1 MSAFLIGI
9 VAGLAVVV
17 LIAAI
22 NKWRTRDKP
31 MSVGEKAE
39 FLSKRR
45 ARMLPALAVIFLSQQ
60 ATFIAQMSGEHVSA
74 EKAKISAWLVLSVLM
89 LFGLATKGFWL
100 EPKEVRD
107 LIDDENTQ
115 ANRNEAMRWGF
126 LFAMAS
132 AIGVYVLTMFD
143 TVTGREAVHIVMSF
157 GIAAALLRW
166 GILEKRAHRGVE
178 Q

>member
-1 MSAFLIGI
+1 MNAFTIGLL
-9 VAGLAVVV
+9 VGLGVV
-17 LIAAI
+17 LVIAAI
-22 NKWRTRDKP
+22 AKWRIRNKP
-31 MSVGEKAE
+31 MSVAEKAE

-45 ARMLPALAVIFLSQQ
+45 ARMLPALAIIFLSQQ
-60 ATFIAQMSGEHVSA
+60 ATFFSQMSGGEHVSA

-107 LIDDENTQ
+107 LIDDENTR

-126 LFAMAS
+126 LFAMGS
-132 AIGVYVLTMFD
+132 AIAVYILTMFEL
-143 TVTGREAVHIVMSF
+143 VTGREAIHIVMSF

-166 GILEKRAHRGVE
+166 GMLERRAHRDA
-178 Q
+178 

>member
-1 MSAFLIGI
+1 MDAFIIGV

-17 LIAAI
+17 VMAMIV
-22 NKWRTRDKP
+22 KWRRRDMP
-31 MSVGEKAE
+31 FSVAEKAE
-39 FLSKRR
+39 YLSKRR

-60 ATFIAQMSGEHVSA
+60 ATFFSQMSGGEHVSA

-107 LIDDENTQ
+107 LVDDENTR

-126 LFAMAS
+126 LFAMGS
-132 AIGVYVLTMFD
+132 AIAVYVLTMFED
-143 TVTGREAVHIVMSF
+143 VTGREAVHIVLSF

-166 GILEKRAHRGVE
+166 GVLERRAHRDA
-178 Q
+178 